1 MKKIFSLAICVM
13 ALLFAGCE
21 QNDPTIG
28 NYKAKAFSVSA
39 DKQVVFSPGNLQYH
53 PAKNIW
59 RFAERQSDRIGEAN
73 RNCSSTYN
81 GWLDLFG
88 WSTSA
93 NNYGVTTSID
103 NADYSGSFVDW
114 GTNKI
119 GNDAPNTWRTL
130 TANEWNYMV
139 FNRSNADNLKGIAH
153 VSGTNGLI
161 LLPDDWECP
170 SGIIFKSGFHSDNS
184 TEAYGQYQ
192 TFTTDQWSKLEAAGA
207 VFLPAAG
214 VRYGSDVYD
223 EQNVS
228 NYWSAT
234 NYRSNN
240 AYFFFF
246 YSDAAFLNHC
256 SRSYSLSVRLVK
268 DL

>member
-1 MKKIFSLAICVM
+1 MKRFFSISMCVM
-13 ALLFAGCE
+13 ALLFASCE
-21 QNDPTIG
+21 PIEPSLSG
-28 NYKAKAFSVSA
+28 VFSVS
-39 DKQVVFSPGNLQYH
+39 DSTKVTFSPGNLQYTQSTDT
-53 PAKNIW
+53 W
-59 RFAERQSDRIGEAN
+59 EFAINQYDMIGENNVKDGKLADKI
-73 RNCSSTYN
+73 
-81 GWLDLFG
+81 DLFG
-88 WSTSA
+88 WSSSNTTTPFGI
-93 NNYGVTTSID
+93 GVSVD
-103 NADYSGSFVDW
+103 YRDYSGDFIDW
-114 GTNKI
+114 GVNKI
-119 GNDAPNTWRTL
+119 GIDAPNTWRTL

-170 SGIIFKSGFHSDNS
+170 SGIIFKSGFHSDYS
-184 TEAYGQYQ
+184 IEAYGQYQ